1 MKDKSIEQ
9 SETQQK
15 IVILWTAPR
24 CVSTAFQKAFS
35 QRQDGAVLFEPFRD
49 VYYYSRWRSS
59 DRFGHKENRLDYG
72 TAQVIERIKSQTT
85 PVVFIK
91 EMAYQALPY
100 IDREFMEQPLINT
113 FLVRNPKKS
122 LLSWYKLNEFPT
134 AEEFGFERLGE
145 MWKIA
150 KESAGDKEPIIIEA
164 DSLQRAPSKTLRA
177 YCQGVGIEFAPEMLS
192 WEEGGIQEEKSR
204 KADMLNDWHETLFS
218 SKGILPPTKATGEI
232 RSEDMP
238 MLDRAM
244 KTYEALS
251 QLALK

>member
-9 SETQQK
+9 SETQPK
-15 IVILWTAPR
+15 RVILWTAPR

-59 DRFGHKENRLDYG
+59 DRFGEKENRLDYG
-72 TAQVIERIKSQTT
+72 TDQVIEGIKSQTT

-91 EMAYQALPY
+91 EMAYHALPY
-100 IDREFMEQPLINT
+100 IDREFMEQPLTNT
-113 FLVRNPKKS
+113 FLVRNPQKS

-134 AEEFGFERLGE
+134 EEEFGFESLE
-145 MWKIA
+145 KMWKIA
-150 KESAGDKEPIIIEA
+150 TSAGDKEPIIVEA
-164 DSLQRAPSKTLRA
+164 DSLQREPEKTMQA

-192 WEEGGIQEEKSR
+192 WDEGPIQEEKSR
-204 KADMLNDWHETLFS
+204 KAEMLNDWHETLFS
-218 SKGILPPTKATGEI
+218 SKGILPPTEATGEI

-238 MLDRAM
+238 MLERAM
-244 KTYEALS
+244 KSYEAL
-251 QLALK
+251 AKCAVK